1 MGIFFGFFPAPTFAP
16 MTSPYRLAIVED
28 DPTVRALLHEYL
40 GAQPEFDCVL
50 VADSAEALLAW
61 LPDAVQP
68 PQLILL
74 DIHLPGLSGLDA
86 LPQLRRLAPQA
97 EVVMQTVYE
106 DPANIFEALRRG
118 ASGYLLKST
127 PLAALKAGLLDVAQG
142 GAPMSR
148 AVARQ
153 VLAYFKP
160 STLTLPTVL
169 TSREREVVERL
180 VEGQGE
186 KQVAQ
191 RLGLS
196 LQTVHAHVKNIYR
209 KLQVG
214 SRSELLS
221 RLR

>member
-1 MGIFFGFFPAPTFAP
+1 
-16 MTSPYRLAIVED
+16 MTPPYRLALVED

-40 GAQPEFDCVL
+40 CAQPEFNCVL

-61 LPDAVQP
+61 LPDAVLP

-74 DIHLPGLSGLDA
+74 DIHLPGLSGLDT
-86 LPQLRRLAPQA
+86 LPRLRQLVPQA
-97 EVVMQTVYE
+97 EVVMQTVYD
-106 DPANIFEALRRG
+106 DPDNIFEALRRG

-127 PLAALKAGLLDVAQG
+127 PLAQLKAGLLEVAQG

-148 AVARQ
+148 AVARK
-153 VLAYFKP
+153 VLAHFKP
-160 STLTLPTVL
+160 SPLTLPEVL
-169 TSREREVVERL
+169 TAREREVVQGL
-180 VEGQGE
+180 VDGQGE

-196 LQTVHAHVKNIYR
+196 MQTVHAHVKNIYR

>member
-1 MGIFFGFFPAPTFAP
+1 MAQFASASTFAN
-16 MTSPYRLAIVED
+16 MTTPYRLALVED
-28 DPTVRALLHEYL
+28 DPSVRALLQEYL
-40 GAQPEFDCVL
+40 CAQPEFNCVL
-50 VADSAEALLAW
+50 VADSAEALLTW

-68 PQLILL
+68 PELILL

-106 DPANIFEALRRG
+106 DVDTIFEALRRG

-127 PLAALKAGLLDVAQG
+127 PLAIIKAGLLDVAQG

-148 AVARQ
+148 AVARK
-153 VLAYFKP
+153 VLSHFKP
-160 STLTLPTVL
+160 STLTLPSVL
-169 TSREREVVERL
+169 TSREREVVQSL
-180 VEGQGE
+180 VEGHGE
-186 KQVAQ
+186 KQVAH

-196 LQTVHAHVKNIYR
+196 LQTVHTHVKNIYR
-209 KLQVG
+209 KLQVS
-214 SRSELLS
+214 SRNELLN

>member
-1 MGIFFGFFPAPTFAP
+1 
-16 MTSPYRLAIVED
+16 MTAPYRLVLVED
-28 DPTVRALLHEYL
+28 DPTVRELLHGYL
-40 GAQPEFDCVL
+40 CAQPEFDCVL

-74 DIHLPGLSGLDA
+74 DIHLPGRSGLDA
-86 LPQLRRLAPQA
+86 LPLVLELAPRA

-106 DPANIFEALRRG
+106 DTDNIFEALRRG

-127 PLAALKAGLLDVAQG
+127 PLPQLKAGLLDVAQG

-148 AVARQ
+148 SVARK
-153 VLAYFKP
+153 VLHHFKP
-160 STLTLPTVL
+160 HPLALPAGLTG
-169 TSREREVVERL
+169 REREVVERL
-180 VEGQGE
+180 VEGHSE
-186 KQVAQ
+186 KQVAA

-196 LQTVHAHVKNIYR
+196 LQTVHAHVKSIYR
-209 KLQVG
+209 KLHVS